1 MKFWNALGVDGVSEA
16 EIILLRTYRLSSNF
30 VLEQLKL
37 MDLYL
42 VLLKGTTLP
51 IIELLL
57 NEWPECLTVPNI
69 PY

>member
-42 VLLKGTTLP
+42 VLLKATTLP
-51 IIELLL
+51 IIELLF
-57 NEWPECLTVPNI
+57 NEWPNV
-69 PY
+69 